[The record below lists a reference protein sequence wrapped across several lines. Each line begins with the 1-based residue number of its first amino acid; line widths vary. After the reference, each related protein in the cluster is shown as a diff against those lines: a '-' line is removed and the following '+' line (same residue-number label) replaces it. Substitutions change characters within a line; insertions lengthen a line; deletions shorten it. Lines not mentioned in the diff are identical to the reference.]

1 MSDATIPATRT
12 APAARRGVGG
22 GLHLALL
29 LGFLAYVFIG
39 TQPFGDPSAAQRV
52 DGSSLDRIAVL
63 GMFGLALAVLWV
75 NRTAAL
81 ALLGANLGL
90 AAVVGFC
97 LLSVVWSDYPALTI
111 RRALL
116 LVFLTVSAAAIAAG
130 TTDLR
135 RLHGVLFGTLTAV
148 VLLNLVATA
157 VAPGVAITDIGVRGI
172 YSQKNVAGIV
182 SMLAVVVAATWILGA
197 SRARSVAVG
206 LAALLPA
213 LLFLVLTKSKTSIAL
228 TALALG
234 IVAVFALA
242 EWIGARFVLLVL
254 GAGLLASALLLAI
267 FAAFDFNPLLIV
279 AAVTGDATFTG
290 RDELWSFAL
299 NSALERPWLGHG
311 YGAFWDVGE
320 ANDPLQRL
328 DPGSWLGDV
337 DIGTINQAHNG
348 YLELWLHIGLPATIL
363 GVLVVARRGLTALR
377 YVAAGSAGAAERAAV
392 GMLGLILLLY
402 LLHNFTEATLFMRG
416 LAFCNIALLAMLL
429 VSRAQ
434 AFSHLRNDRD
444 GG

>member
-1 MSDATIPATRT
+1 MSDATIFATRT

-39 TQPFGDPSAAQRV
+39 TQPFGDPSASQRV
-52 DGSSLDRIAVL
+52 DGNALDRVAVL
-63 GMFGLALAVLWV
+63 GMFGLALVVLWQ
-75 NRTAAL
+75 NRAAAL
-81 ALLGANLGL
+81 QMLGANLGL
-90 AAVVGFC
+90 AFVVGFC
-97 LLSVVWSDYPALTI
+97 LLSVVWSDYPGLTI

-148 VLLNLVATA
+148 VLLNLVVTA
-157 VAPGVAITDIGVRGI
+157 VAPAVAITDIGVRGI

-182 SMLAVVVAATWILGA
+182 SMLAVVVAATWILGS

-206 LAALLPA
+206 VAALLPA
-213 LLFLVLTKSKTSIAL
+213 LLFLILTKSKTSIGL

-242 EWIGARFVLLVL
+242 EWIGARFVLLLL
-254 GAGLLASALLLAI
+254 GAGLLASAVLLAI

-279 AAVTGDATFTG
+279 AAITGDATFTG

-299 NSALERPWLGHG
+299 NSALERP
-311 YGAFWDVGE
+311 
-320 ANDPLQRL
+320 
-328 DPGSWLGDV
+328 WLGDV

-348 YLELWLHIGLPATIL
+348 YLELWLHIGLPATIV

-429 VSRAQ
+429 VSSPQ